1 MTGKPKSGMPWKM
14 HSARSNVVD
23 KDNKK
28 NIPGQTFEDRM
39 KKKQEIEDL
48 KAFEKSLID
57 ERVERKRALRKKREA
72 NKKRKELNQFKSGTY
87 DVIKDTSKIKKW
99 TKKNKSKLLRIP
111 PEVFYDKMNK
121 QV

>member
-1 MTGKPKSGMPWKM
+1 
-14 HSARSNVVD
+14 
-23 KDNKK
+23 
-28 NIPGQTFEDRM
+28 M

-48 KAFEKSLID
+48 KAFEKSLVD
-57 ERVERKRALRKKREA
+57 ERVDRKRAARKKRLA
-72 NKKRKELNQFKSGTY
+72 SKKRKEINQFKSGTY

-99 TKKNKSKLLRIP
+99 TKKAKSRLMRIP